1 MSCLRI
7 VCISDTHGQHVK
19 LRVRDVPA
27 GNKTIAGRAHNAQLM
42 LSILAPLHGPTI
54 TVTPNQRP
62 QIPILIQLVSS
73 LPFT

>member
-27 GNKTIAGRAHNAQLM
+27 GNKTIAGRTHNAQ
-42 LSILAPLHGPTI
+42 
-54 TVTPNQRP
+54 V
-62 QIPILIQLVSS
+62 IPRAMQSVIS
-73 LPFT
+73 LQ